1 MVMLSYFLIVLHT
14 IISVALVI
22 LVLMQM
28 TKASELGGAFGSGG
42 THTMFGRKKGLDTP
56 GKITVWL
63 SVAFMV
69 NSVLLAYV
77 ISRAF
82 PLS

>member
-1 MVMLSYFLIVLHT
+1 MVVLSYLLVVLHVV
-14 IISVALVI
+14 ISVALVI
-22 LVLMQM
+22 MVLFQM
-28 TKASELGGAFGSGG
+28 SKASELGGAFGSGG

-69 NSVLLAYV
+69 NSVLLAYI

>member
-1 MVMLSYFLIVLHT
+1 MVMLSYFLIALHT

>member
-1 MVMLSYFLIVLHT
+1 MLSYFLIALHT

>member
-1 MVMLSYFLIVLHT
+1 MLSYLLIALHT
-14 IISVALVI
+14 VISVALVI
-22 LVLMQM
+22 LVLIQM

-56 GKITVWL
+56 GKITLWL
-63 SVAFMV
+63 SVAFMA
-69 NSVLLAYV
+69 NSVLLAFV